1 MRMLTL
7 RELNRATLARQL
19 LLERVRLD
27 VPTAVH
33 RLGALQAQRPRAPYV
48 ALAARLER
56 FEREDLNRALHDRTV
71 VRATLMRE
79 TLHLVTAEDYPH
91 DAVAMATYFRT
102 LRPNHLPDGVD
113 MERVVE
119 LARHAAEA
127 LDEPLE
133 ATALRPI
140 LTELEKEMADDRVW
154 RRVRTNAPILHVPGE
169 ERHAFG
175 QRNRFVAASAW
186 LGTLEAEEADGVIRL
201 VRRYLAAFGPASRA
215 DVAAFTG
222 LAVATLAPAL
232 AALAPELERLTDES
246 GRELYDLRDAPRPPE
261 DTPAPLRLLGE
272 WDNVLLAHADR
283 TRMFDDETRR
293 RVIKKNGDVMPTI
306 LLDGVVAGRWWW
318 RRKKGVVTLE
328 ATPFVKLSKLAE
340 EELEREAV
348 LALTVLEPDA
358 TRYEVA
364 LQAERSRPGRAG
376 P

>member
-1 MRMLTL
+1 MRVLTL

-19 LLERVRLD
+19 LLERARLD
-27 VPTAVH
+27 VPDAVH
-33 RLGALQAQRPRAPYV
+33 LVGALQAQRPRAPYV
-48 ALAARLER
+48 ALAARLEG
-56 FEREDLNRALHDRTV
+56 FKREDLSRALHDRTV

-79 TLHLVTAEDYPH
+79 TLHLVAADDYPH

-119 LARHAAEA
+119 LAGHAVQA

-140 LTELEKEMADDRVW
+140 LAELEKEMADDRVW
-154 RRVRTNAPILHVPGE
+154 RRVRTNAQILHVPGE
-169 ERHAFG
+169 EPHAFG
-175 QRNRFVAASAW
+175 QRNRFVAAAAW
-186 LGTLEAEEADGVIRL
+186 LGRLEAEEADGVIRL
-201 VRRYLAAFGPASRA
+201 VRRYLAAFGPASRT

-232 AALAPELERLTDES
+232 DALDPELERLTDES
-246 GRELYDLRDAPRPPE
+246 GRELYDLPGAPRPPA

-293 RVIKKNGDVMPTI
+293 RVIRKNGDVMPTI
-306 LLDGVVAGRWWW
+306 LLDGVVAGQWWW
-318 RRKKGVVTLE
+318 RRKQDVATLE
-328 ATPFVKLSKLAE
+328 ASPFAKLTKAARA
-340 EELEREAV
+340 ELEREAE
-348 LALTVLEPDA
+348 LALAVLEPA
-358 TRYEVA
+358 ASRYEVEYLA
-364 LQAERSRPGRAG
+364 
-376 P
+376 